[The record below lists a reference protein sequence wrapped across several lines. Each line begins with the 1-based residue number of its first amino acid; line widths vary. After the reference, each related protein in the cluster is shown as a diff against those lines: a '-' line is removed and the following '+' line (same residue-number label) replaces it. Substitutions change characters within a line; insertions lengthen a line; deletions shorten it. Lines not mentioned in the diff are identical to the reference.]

1 MTHTQR
7 MNLVDKV
14 RRLKRKKT
22 LTHNEKVD
30 LTASETAL
38 VQDTRSRV
46 LNDSY
51 RLSVLPAD
59 TVAIPYSTYA
69 NRQVLARHLG
79 VRPEA
84 IEACAAG
91 TMVGTRAV
99 ED

>member
-7 MNLVDKV
+7 MNLVNKV

-30 LTASETAL
+30 LTASETELAN
-38 VQDTRSRV
+38 DTRTRV

-59 TVAIPYSTYA
+59 MTALPYSIYA
-69 NRQVLARHLG
+69 NRQALAKHLG
-79 VRPEA
+79 VRIDA

-91 TMVGTRAV
+91 TMVGTMAM